1 MGPTVEKCFAPELCD
16 AGEALPVVVHVTAL
30 KASLN
35 SVRQSICVPPEIA
48 YQSQCTVTTGG
59 GPTGGVVGVG
69 VGVPGTGVAT
79 AVGDGV
85 VNFTTTDLVPVRH
98 TVMLH
103 AVISTETVAS
113 WLNVVE
119 NAVDPG
125 ATGAGR
131 PFTLQRVVVYVP
143 VTVPVQVTPA
153 AAGAGV

>member
-1 MGPTVEKCFAPELCD
+1 M
-16 AGEALPVVVHVTAL
+16 
-30 KASLN
+30 
-35 SVRQSICVPPEIA
+35 
-48 YQSQCTVTTGG
+48 
-59 GPTGGVVGVG
+59 
-69 VGVPGTGVAT
+69 GVPGTGVAA

-98 TVMLH
+98 TVMLQ

-131 PFTLQRVVVYVP
+131 PFTLQRVVV
-143 VTVPVQVTPA
+143 
-153 AAGAGV
+153 